1 MKKIYCILFS
11 AVIVLTSS
19 FIALSATATMGDV
32 NSDNKINSQDALLI
46 LKCSVGSEI
55 PSNFDYGTAD
65 LNADDI
71 INSSDALIVLK
82 ISVGLLEPSTI
93 TKEDISTTRN
103 TVTTPITVPNTSK
116 PTSVTPTS
124 EPTTITTIITT
135 TVPHSENY
143 HGHVYT
149 GGSSS
154 KKYHYE
160 AECAGKYSHEIT
172 WDEVSARGLEPC
184 KTCVLK

>member
-65 LNADDI
+65 LNTDDI

-93 TKEDISTTRN
+93 TREDISTTIKP
-103 TVTTPITVPNTSK
+103 VTTPVIVPSTTESTVIP
-116 PTSVTPTS
+116 SVS
-124 EPTTITTIITT
+124 ESTTIITT

-149 GGSSS
+149 GGSNST
-154 KKYHYE
+154 KYHYE

-172 WDEVSARGLEPC
+172 WDEVSTRGLEPC
-184 KTCVLK
+184 KTCVLN